1 MDVRCTRC
9 QTEYELD
16 DALVS
21 DRGTMVKCTNCGLQ
35 FRVQPQ
41 RGQAA
46 GGERWIVRRADG
58 SELSFG
64 AISELQRAIANKQV
78 HSDDLLSRDNQAFR
92 SMGSIAELEPFFAAA
107 QGRQSAPPPG
117 DEGTPGA
124 PAVAAPAVPAAAAV
138 PSAVAAPGP
147 NMVSRTLIGISPT
160 GGSGSVAPVPTPA
173 GARPAGAKQ
182 GITLVGMT
190 DSLPKPEMPP
200 GQQLDDDELPTRP
213 NQEVPTRPVN
223 ALPELFTPNAL
234 PGLMGEVAVRE
245 RSKGGSSNLPSVIVS
260 DASSVVS
267 TQDTTVSGR
276 PARLRWIFAFVLLG
290 GIGLV
295 AGTLGREYLNRM
307 QPAPV
312 PQQSDDSQRTSSMVQ
327 RGEQLF
333 YQGDLEG
340 AKAEFDKATALS
352 EKDPVALSFLARI
365 ESVRA
370 DTVWLKLRLLPAE
383 SPEQSS
389 TEQELSTRLA
399 KLDTAVA
406 LAKRATGSHPAVIRA
421 ELDALRIAG
430 KLKEARELVP
440 RLGAAAVEPETNYVL
455 GALDLADEAP
465 SWPIVIERL
474 AGASAVERGLGRAR
488 AALIYALVSA
498 KRGSDA
504 RAELEKLTL
513 EPPKHPLLPLLK
525 AFVVRELGEEVSDA
539 PSEPSAQ
546 PVGSAAPE
554 PAPGGKIAPGVIPS
568 SDPRVLL
575 QRAAAARRAGKGE
588 QAEQYYHMALS
599 KSPGNVE
606 ALTALG
612 EMAAQRGDQPTAQRH
627 FEEVLRANPHYL
639 PALIGLADIKWA
651 QGERG
656 QAGELYQR
664 VLDRAGTSTAY
675 GARAAA
681 RLGEM
686 GKGPA
691 AAPAQPATPP
701 AAPPAPAAP
710 APAPQPSAAAP
721 APAPTAPPTS
731 TAAPSAPEAP
741 HIDTSDLPEFQ
752 K

>member
-41 RGQAA
+41 RGHVA
-46 GGERWIVRRADG
+46 GGERWIVRKADG
-58 SELSFG
+58 SEVSFG

-92 SMGSIAELEPFFAAA
+92 AMGTIAELEPFFAAA

-117 DEGTPGA
+117 DEGTPAA
-124 PAVAAPAVPAAAAV
+124 PAVAGHAAAV
-138 PSAVAAPGP
+138 AAVPGAANAPGQSL
-147 NMVSRTLIGISPT
+147 VSRTLIGISPT
-160 GGSGSVAPVPTPA
+160 AGGGSVIPAPGSGAVRSA
-173 GARPAGAKQ
+173 GKQ
-182 GITLVGMT
+182 GITLVGMA
-190 DSLPKPEMPP
+190 DALPKPEAPP
-200 GQQLDDDELPTRP
+200 SEQLQDDELPTRP
-213 NQEVPTRPVN
+213 NQDVPTRPIN
-223 ALPELFTPNAL
+223 ALPELFAPNAL

-245 RSKGGSSNLPSVIVS
+245 RSVRSNPNLPSVIVS
-260 DASSVVS
+260 DAASVVS
-267 TQDTTVSGR
+267 SRDASVVGR
-276 PARLRWIFAFVLLG
+276 PARLRWVFAFVLLG

-295 AGTLGREYLNRM
+295 AGTLGREYLNRQ
-307 QPAPV
+307 QPEQV
-312 PQQSDDSQRTSSMVQ
+312 PQQSDDAQRTSSMVQ

-389 TEQELSTRLA
+389 TAQELSTRLT
-399 KLDTAVA
+399 KLDDAVA
-406 LAKRATGSHPAVIRA
+406 LAKRATGAHPAVIRA
-421 ELDALRIAG
+421 ELDALRISG
-430 KLKEARELVP
+430 KLQDARELVP
-440 RLGAAAVEPETNYVL
+440 RLGNATAEPETNYVL

-465 SWPIVIERL
+465 SWSSVIERL
-474 AGASAVERGLGRAR
+474 SGASAVERGLGRAR
-488 AALIYALVSA
+488 AALIYALVNA
-498 KRGSDA
+498 KRGADA
-504 RAELEKLTL
+504 RAELDKLAL
-513 EPPKHPLLPLLK
+513 EPPAHPLLPLLK
-525 AFVVRELGEEVSDA
+525 AFVARELGE
-539 PSEPSAQ
+539 SEPEVASEPGAQ
-546 PVGSAAPE
+546 PAVSAAAPTPGPASA
-554 PAPGGKIAPGVIPS
+554 PAPGVVPS
-568 SDPRVLL
+568 SDPRILL
-575 QRAAAARRAGKGE
+575 QRGAAARRAGKGE
-588 QAEQYYHMALS
+588 QAEQYFHMALS

-612 EMAAQRGDQPTAQRH
+612 EMAQQRGDQATAQRH
-627 FEEVLRANPHYL
+627 FEAALAANPHYL
-639 PALIGLADIKWA
+639 PALVGLADIKWS

-656 QAGELYQR
+656 QAAELYQR
-664 VLDRAGTSTAY
+664 VLDRTGTSTAY

-681 RLGEM
+681 RLAEM

-691 AAPAQPATPP
+691 ASAPAQSAV
-701 AAPPAPAAP
+701 PAAP
-710 APAPQPSAAAP
+710 APQPQSPT
-721 APAPTAPPTS
+721 PAPTASTPAAPSSAPT
-731 TAAPSAPEAP
+731 PSAPEAP

>member
-46 GGERWIVRRADG
+46 AGERWIVRKADG
-58 SELSFG
+58 SEVSFG

-78 HSDDLLSRDNQAFR
+78 QSDDLLSRDNQAFR
-92 SMGSIAELEPFFAAA
+92 AMGSIAELEPFFAAA

-117 DEGTPGA
+117 DEGTPGV
-124 PAVAAPAVPAAAAV
+124 PAVAAHPPVAAGPGAVPNVGTLGQAL
-138 PSAVAAPGP
+138 
-147 NMVSRTLIGISPT
+147 VSRTLIGISPT
-160 GGSGSVAPVPTPA
+160 ASGSVVPAPTS
-173 GARPAGAKQ
+173 GAKPLKQ
-182 GITLVGMT
+182 GVTLVGLA
-190 DSLPKPEMPP
+190 DGLPKPEPISSE
-200 GQQLDDDELPTRP
+200 QLQDDELPTRP
-213 NQEVPTRPVN
+213 NQDVPTRPVN

-245 RSKGGSSNLPSVIVS
+245 RGVGSNPNLPSVIVS
-260 DASSVVS
+260 DAASVVS
-267 TQDTTVSGR
+267 TQDTTVVGR
-276 PARLRWIFAFVLLG
+276 PARLRWVFAFVLLG
-290 GIGLV
+290 GVGLV
-295 AGTLGREYLNRM
+295 AGTLGREYLNRT
-307 QPAPV
+307 QPAQV
-312 PQQSDDSQRTSSMVQ
+312 PQQADDSQRTSSMAQ

-370 DTVWLKLRLLPAE
+370 DTVWLKLRLLPLD

-389 TEQELSTRLA
+389 TEQELATRLS
-399 KLDTAVA
+399 KLDAAVA

-430 KLKEARELVP
+430 NLKGARELVP
-440 RLGAAAVEPETNYVL
+440 RLGAAGVEPETNYVL

-465 SWPIVIERL
+465 SWPSVIERL

-488 AALIYALVSA
+488 AALIYALVKA
-498 KRGSDA
+498 NEATDA
-504 RAELEKLTL
+504 RAELDKLAL
-513 EPPKHPLLPLLK
+513 EPPPHPLLPLLK
-525 AFVVRELGEEVSDA
+525 AFITRELGEEVAA
-539 PSEPSAQ
+539 PSESAQ
-546 PVGSAAPE
+546 PVASAVPDPVPAGS
-554 PAPGGKIAPGVIPS
+554 PAPGVVPS

-575 QRAAAARRAGKGE
+575 QRGAAARRAGKTE

-612 EMAAQRGDQPTAQRH
+612 ELAMQRGDQPTAQRH
-627 FEEVLRANPHYL
+627 FEDVLRVNPHFL
-639 PALIGLADIKWA
+639 PALIGLADIKWG
-651 QGERG
+651 QGQRP
-656 QAGELYQR
+656 QAAELYQR
-664 VLDRAGTSTAY
+664 VLDRTGTSTAY

-681 RLGEM
+681 RLAEM
-686 GKGPA
+686 GKGPGTA
-691 AAPAQPATPP
+691 TPPAPTPAPQAPAPPASP
-701 AAPPAPAAP
+701 AAPPAT
-710 APAPQPSAAAP
+710 PSA
-721 APAPTAPPTS
+721 APAPTAAPTATS
-731 TAAPSAPEAP
+731 NPAPSTPEAP

>member
-41 RGQAA
+41 RGQVA
-46 GGERWIVRRADG
+46 GGERWIVRKADG
-58 SELSFG
+58 SEVSFG

-78 HSDDLLSRDNQAFR
+78 QSDDLLSRDNQAFR
-92 SMGSIAELEPFFAAA
+92 AMGSIAELEPFFAAA

-117 DEGTPGA
+117 DEGTP
-124 PAVAAPAVPAAAAV
+124 AAPVVAGYPPAAAV
-138 PSAVAAPGP
+138 PSATAAPGQAL
-147 NMVSRTLIGISPT
+147 VSRTLIGISPT
-160 GGSGSVAPVPTPA
+160 GSSVAPAPTA
-173 GARPAGAKQ
+173 ARASGKQ

-190 DSLPKPEMPP
+190 DALPKPEGPP
-200 GQQLDDDELPTRP
+200 SEQLQDDELPTRP
-213 NQEVPTRPVN
+213 NQDVPTRPVN
-223 ALPELFTPNAL
+223 ALPELFAPNAL

-245 RSKGGSSNLPSVIVS
+245 RSAGSNPHLPSVIVS
-260 DASSVVS
+260 DAASVVS
-267 TQDTTVSGR
+267 TQETTIVGR
-276 PARLRWIFAFVLLG
+276 PAHLRWVFAFVLLG
-290 GIGLV
+290 GVGLV
-295 AGTLGREYLNRM
+295 AGTVGRDYLNRE
-307 QPAPV
+307 QPAQV

-370 DTVWLKLRLLPAE
+370 DTVWLKLRLLPAD

-389 TEQELSTRLA
+389 TAQELGTRLT
-399 KLDTAVA
+399 KLDVAVA
-406 LAKRATGSHPAVIRA
+406 AAKRATGEHPAVIRA

-430 KLKEARELVP
+430 NLKDARELVP
-440 RLGAAAVEPETNYVL
+440 RLGSAAVEPETNYVL

-465 SWPIVIERL
+465 SWPSVIERL
-474 AGASAVERGLGRAR
+474 SGASAVERGLGRAR

-498 KRGSDA
+498 KRDADA
-504 RAELEKLTL
+504 RAELDKLAL
-513 EPPKHPLLPLLK
+513 EPPTHPLLPLLK
-525 AFVVRELGEEVSDA
+525 AFVTRELGEPVVEA
-539 PSEPSAQ
+539 ASEPSAQ
-546 PVGSAAPE
+546 PAASAAPE
-554 PAPGGKIAPGVIPS
+554 PAGKPAPGVVPS
-568 SDPRVLL
+568 SDPRILL
-575 QRAAAARRAGKGE
+575 QRGAAARRAGKTE
-588 QAEQYYHMALS
+588 QAEQYFHMALS

-612 EMAAQRGDQPTAQRH
+612 EMAQQRGDQSTAQRH
-627 FEEVLRANPHYL
+627 FESALSANPHYL
-639 PALIGLADIKWA
+639 PALVGLADIKWS
-651 QGERG
+651 QGDRG
-656 QAGELYQR
+656 QAAELYQR
-664 VLDRAGTSTAY
+664 VLDRTGTSTAY

-681 RLGEM
+681 RLAEM

-691 AAPAQPATPP
+691 PSAPVQPATPP
-701 AAPPAPAAP
+701 AVTPTSPA
-710 APAPQPSAAAP
+710 QPP
-721 APAPTAPPTS
+721 APAPTATATA
-731 TAAPSAPEAP
+731 TAAPSSAPAPAPEAP

>member
-41 RGQAA
+41 RGQVA

-58 SELSFG
+58 SEVSFG

-78 HSDDLLSRDNQAFR
+78 QSDDLLSRDNQAFR
-92 SMGSIAELEPFFAAA
+92 AMGSIAELEPFFAAA

-117 DEGTPGA
+117 DEGTP
-124 PAVAAPAVPAAAAV
+124 AAPVVAGSPPAAAAPAAV
-138 PSAVAAPGP
+138 PIATAAPGQAL
-147 NMVSRTLIGISPT
+147 VSRTLIGISPAA
-160 GGSGSVAPVPTPA
+160 GSSVAPAPPA
-173 GARPAGAKQ
+173 ARASGKQ
-182 GITLVGMT
+182 GITLVGLT
-190 DSLPKPEMPP
+190 DALPKPAGPP
-200 GQQLDDDELPTRP
+200 SEQLQDDELPTRP
-213 NQEVPTRPVN
+213 NQDVPTRPIN
-223 ALPELFTPNAL
+223 ALPDLFAPNAL
-234 PGLMGEVAVRE
+234 PGLIGEVAVRE
-245 RSKGGSSNLPSVIVS
+245 RGAGSNPHLPSVIVS
-260 DASSVVS
+260 DAASVVS
-267 TQDTTVSGR
+267 TQEATLVGR
-276 PARLRWIFAFVLLG
+276 PAHLRWIFAFVLLG
-290 GIGLV
+290 GVGLV
-295 AGTLGREYLNRM
+295 AGTVGRDYLNRV
-307 QPAPV
+307 QPAQV

-370 DTVWLKLRLLPAE
+370 DTVWLKLRLLPAD

-389 TEQELSTRLA
+389 TAQELSTRLT
-399 KLDTAVA
+399 KLNVAVA
-406 LAKRATGSHPAVIRA
+406 AAKRATGSHPAVIRA

-430 KLKEARELVP
+430 NLKDARELVP
-440 RLGAAAVEPETNYVL
+440 RLGNAAVEPETNYVL

-465 SWPIVIERL
+465 SWPSVIERL
-474 AGASAVERGLGRAR
+474 SGASAVERGLGRAR

-498 KRGSDA
+498 KRDADA
-504 RAELEKLTL
+504 RAELDKLAL
-513 EPPKHPLLPLLK
+513 EPPAHPLLPLLK
-525 AFVVRELGEEVSDA
+525 AFVARELGEPVAEA
-539 PSEPSAQ
+539 ASEPSAQ
-546 PVGSAAPE
+546 PAVSATPE
-554 PAPGGKIAPGVIPS
+554 PAAAATPAPGVVPS
-568 SDPRVLL
+568 SDPRILL
-575 QRAAAARRAGKGE
+575 QRGAAARRAGKTE
-588 QAEQYYHMALS
+588 QAEQYFHMALS

-612 EMAAQRGDQPTAQRH
+612 EMALQRGDQVTAQRH
-627 FEEVLRANPHYL
+627 FESALSANPHYL
-639 PALIGLADIKWA
+639 PALVGLADIKWS
-651 QGERG
+651 QGDRG
-656 QAGELYQR
+656 QAAELYQR
-664 VLDRAGTSTAY
+664 VLDRTGTSTAY

-681 RLGEM
+681 RLSEM

-691 AAPAQPATPP
+691 PSAPAQPATPP
-701 AAPPAPAAP
+701 AVTATPPA
-710 APAPQPSAAAP
+710 QPP
-721 APAPTAPPTS
+721 APAPTATA
-731 TAAPSAPEAP
+731 TAAPSSAPAPAPEAP

>member
-41 RGQAA
+41 RGQVA
-46 GGERWIVRRADG
+46 GGERWIVRKADG
-58 SELSFG
+58 SEVSFG

-124 PAVAAPAVPAAAAV
+124 PQVTGYPPVAAAPAAV
-138 PSAVAAPGP
+138 PSATAAPSQ
-147 NMVSRTLIGISPT
+147 NLVSRTLIGISPT
-160 GGSGSVAPVPTPA
+160 AGSSVAPAPTAARA
-173 GARPAGAKQ
+173 GGKQ
-182 GITLVGMT
+182 GITLVGLT
-190 DSLPKPEMPP
+190 DALPKPAGPP
-200 GQQLDDDELPTRP
+200 SEQLQDDELPTRP

-223 ALPELFTPNAL
+223 ALPELFAPNAL

-245 RSKGGSSNLPSVIVS
+245 RGAGSNPNLPSVIVS
-260 DASSVVS
+260 DAASVVS
-267 TQDTTVSGR
+267 TQEATVVGR
-276 PARLRWIFAFVLLG
+276 PAHLRWVFAFVLLG

-295 AGTLGREYLNRM
+295 AGTLGREYLNRA
-307 QPAPV
+307 QPAQV

-327 RGEQLF
+327 QGEQLF

-370 DTVWLKLRLLPAE
+370 DTVWLKLRLLPAD

-389 TEQELSTRLA
+389 TAQELNTRLT
-399 KLDTAVA
+399 KLDVAVA
-406 LAKRATGSHPAVIRA
+406 SAKDAMGSHPAVVRA

-430 KLKEARELVP
+430 KLKDARELVP
-440 RLGAAAVEPETNYVL
+440 RLGSAAVEPETNYVL

-465 SWPIVIERL
+465 SWPSVIERL
-474 AGASAVERGLGRAR
+474 SGASAVERGLGRAR

-498 KRGSDA
+498 KRGADA
-504 RAELEKLTL
+504 RAELDKLAL
-513 EPPKHPLLPLLK
+513 EPPAHPLLPLLR
-525 AFVVRELGEEVSDA
+525 AFVARELGDAVPEVA
-539 PSEPSAQ
+539 GEPSAQ
-546 PVGSAAPE
+546 PVASAAPE
-554 PAPGGKIAPGVIPS
+554 PAPGAVPAPGVVPS

-575 QRAAAARRAGKGE
+575 QRGAAARRAGKAE
-588 QAEQYYHMALS
+588 QAEQYFHMALS
-599 KSPGNVE
+599 KSPRNVE

-612 EMAAQRGDQPTAQRH
+612 EMAQQRGDQATAQRH
-627 FEEVLRANPHYL
+627 FEAALSANPHYL
-639 PALIGLADIKWA
+639 PALVGLADIKWG

-656 QAGELYQR
+656 QAAELYQR
-664 VLDRAGTSTAY
+664 VLDRTGTSTAY

-681 RLGEM
+681 RLAEM
-686 GKGPA
+686 GKGPTPSV
-691 AAPAQPATPP
+691 PAQPAPP
-701 AAPPAPAAP
+701 T
-710 APAPQPSAAAP
+710 AAP
-721 APAPTAPPTS
+721 APAPTPTPQAPAPTA
-731 TAAPSAPEAP
+731 TAPAPAAPSSAPAPSAPEAP